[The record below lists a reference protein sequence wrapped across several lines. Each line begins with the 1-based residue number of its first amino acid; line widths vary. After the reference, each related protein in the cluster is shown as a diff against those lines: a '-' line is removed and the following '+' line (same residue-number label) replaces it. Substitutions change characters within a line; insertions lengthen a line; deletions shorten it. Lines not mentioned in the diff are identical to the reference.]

1 MAARRPEIK
10 PRCAA
15 NQRRCKKRSRL
26 PLFKGELAPCGH
38 GARRVEMA
46 EIDAPA
52 RDVVGRHLEPDTVA
66 GEDTNAVLPH
76 LAAGVSEDARAV
88 GELDPELRVRKDFL
102 HRPFHFNHV
111 FLSHPYSITLLSSEF
126 LRFSHEPRAKCG
138 HGRAL
143 GNDFGTDEEVSRSR
157 LPFDRERLD
166 EALRA
171 EIS

>member
-52 RDVVGRHLEPDTVA
+52 RDVVGRHLEPDAVA

-88 GELDPELRVRKDFL
+88 GELDPELRVWKDFL

-111 FLSHPYSITLLSSEF
+111 FLSHPYSITLLSSGF
-126 LRFSHEPRAKCG
+126 FASMGQADSSLPGVKRA
-138 HGRAL
+138 
-143 GNDFGTDEEVSRSR
+143 SS
-157 LPFDRERLD
+157 LPP
-166 EALRA
+166 
-171 EIS
+171 